1 MASLNRSSSEYD
13 SADDKPRWRR
23 AASAL
28 RRAAT
33 APLTG
38 AEALYQ
44 TGRSYR
50 HFLLPALN
58 GAIGDQLEARGD
70 HRAIRLSFR
79 RQGTDVAVADLGLT
93 DGLKRTV
100 VWVHGLMG
108 DEHIWQTGSPE
119 VPRYGPRLEHDL
131 GVRSL
136 YVRYNSGRHIS
147 QNGRELSQL
156 LTALVTHWPEA
167 ISELVLVGHSMGGLV
182 IRSAGYYGQQAQAP
196 WLSQLRQVF
205 LLAVPNEGSFLEQ
218 HSFLTALMLR
228 RFDLRL
234 ARLLADTID
243 RRSNGIRDLRHA
255 RLVDEDWLNPH
266 ADDLLPPRTEVPPLP
281 GVQYHVLA
289 ASLLKNAESW
299 LTQYFGDGLVGSNS
313 ATGSVFKTMPS
324 DLGQVRVQVFSRQHH
339 GTLLANP
346 EVYEYL
352 RAQLAAAR
360 PLPQ

>member
-1 MASLNRSSSEYD
+1 MASLNRNPPNSD
-13 SADDKPRWRR
+13 SADDKSRWRR
-23 AASAL
+23 ATAAL

-58 GAIGDQLEARGD
+58 GAIGDQLETRGD
-70 HRAIRLSFR
+70 HRAIQLSFR
-79 RQGTDVAVADLGLT
+79 RQGADVAVADLDLT
-93 DGLKRTV
+93 DGTKRTL

-108 DEHIWQTGSPE
+108 DEHIWQTGAPE
-119 VPRYGPRLEHDL
+119 VPRYGPRLEQDL

-156 LTALVTHWPEA
+156 LTALVEQWPGA
-167 ISELVLVGHSMGGLV
+167 ITELVLVGHSMGGLV
-182 IRSAGYYGQQAQAP
+182 IRSAGYYGQQTQAP

-255 RLVDEDWLNPH
+255 RLVDEDWQNPH
-266 ADDLLPPRTEVPPLP
+266 ADDLVPPRTPVPPLP
-281 GVQYHVLA
+281 GVRYHVLA

-299 LTQYFGDGLVGSNS
+299 LAQYFGDGLVGGSS
-313 ATGSVFKTMPS
+313 ATGSVFKSAPS
-324 DLGQVRVQVFSRQHH
+324 DHGQVQVQVFSRQHH

-352 RAQLAAAR
+352 RTHLQASA
-360 PLPQ
+360 